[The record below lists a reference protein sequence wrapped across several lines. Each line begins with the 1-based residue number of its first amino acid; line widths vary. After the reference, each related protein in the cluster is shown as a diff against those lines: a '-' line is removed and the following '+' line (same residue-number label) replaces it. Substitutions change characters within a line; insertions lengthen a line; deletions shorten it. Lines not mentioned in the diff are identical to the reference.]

1 MQAEDSD
8 IGATAAEYALM
19 VGFVTTVIVGAVAVF
34 GTAVLRLFSPL
45 INGF

>member
-19 VGFVTTVIVGAVAVF
+19 VGFISAVIVGAVAVF
-34 GTAVLRLFSPL
+34 GTAVLGLFAPL